1 MEQRRAV
8 TIGKAETSSQ
18 RRGGCDKG
26 EGGTGALSDG
36 QSTMVVSS
44 LRSDQSN
51 SRTKGQ
57 DKER

>member
-18 RRGGCDKG
+18 RSGGCDKG

-36 QSTMVVSS
+36 QSTVVVSS
-44 LRSDQSN
+44 LRSL
-51 SRTKGQ
+51 RTKGQ